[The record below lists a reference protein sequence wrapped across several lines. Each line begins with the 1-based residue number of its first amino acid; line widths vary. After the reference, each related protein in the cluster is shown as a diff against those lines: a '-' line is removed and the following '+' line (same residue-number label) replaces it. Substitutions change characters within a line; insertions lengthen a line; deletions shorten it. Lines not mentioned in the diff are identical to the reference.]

1 MQSQKSLLKFIFI
14 LSMVIISGCNKEE
27 PFTYKDPS
35 QLEETEFTF
44 IPSQPNS
51 NVETA
56 VVFYGCR
63 YFATTSLVALNDKIE
78 IIKEFNS
85 EQEWPCNL
93 KNDTI
98 YLGKL
103 TKGIYNV
110 TLKIVDKNSSAAN
123 SIYFTENKTLVVT
136 KN

>member
-1 MQSQKSLLKFIFI
+1 M
-14 LSMVIISGCNKEE
+14 SGCKKEE

-51 NVETA
+51 KAETA
-56 VVFYGCR
+56 MVFYGCS

-85 EQEWPCNL
+85 EQGWPCNL
-93 KNDTI
+93 KKDTI
-98 YLGKL
+98 SFGYLS
-103 TKGIYNV
+103 KGTYHV
-110 TLKIVDKNSSAAN
+110 TLKIMDSNPSATN
-123 SIYFTENKTLVVT
+123 SIFYSEDKTLIVAG
-136 KN
+136 K